1 MNKIYLNIT
10 LIFTFL
16 IFFSC
21 EELNEGINDNP
32 NDIVISDIEA
42 TLFLT
47 GGQLANTQVQLGR
60 LSNVSSMYSGQ
71 LIGFASIFANQYG
84 FNISTGD
91 SDGTWRAIYV
101 GVITN
106 MRHIINSSDNALLV
120 GIAQVVDSL
129 LYTSPSPRDQ
139 RG

>member
-71 LIGFASIFANQYG
+71 LIGFASIFAN
-84 FNISTGD
+84 
-91 SDGTWRAIYV
+91 
-101 GVITN
+101 N
-106 MRHIINSSDNALLV
+106 MVLIFQLEILMGLGEQFMLV
-120 GIAQVVDSL
+120 
-129 LYTSPSPRDQ
+129 
-139 RG
+139 

>member
-91 SDGTWRAIYV
+91 SE
-101 GVITN
+101 
-106 MRHIINSSDNALLV
+106 
-120 GIAQVVDSL
+120 
-129 LYTSPSPRDQ
+129 
-139 RG
+139 